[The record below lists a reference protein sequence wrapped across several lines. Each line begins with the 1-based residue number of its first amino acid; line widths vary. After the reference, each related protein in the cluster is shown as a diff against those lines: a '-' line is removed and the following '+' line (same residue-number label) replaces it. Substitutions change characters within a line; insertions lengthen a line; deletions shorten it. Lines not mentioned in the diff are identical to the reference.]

1 MLAGGYRPAR
11 LTTTHLNK
19 RGEIMAAPILPAHP
33 LNGLPLDC
41 ELSLVFETEDPFH
54 MPLDRLKVLIEST
67 EPGTEM
73 RGYLFGLYD
82 LRCAV
87 VYARGH

>member
-1 MLAGGYRPAR
+1 MANSILAS
-11 LTTTHLNK
+11 
-19 RGEIMAAPILPAHP
+19 HP
-33 LNGLPLDC
+33 LSSLSSDSDLSIEF
-41 ELSLVFETEDPFH
+41 ELRDPFH
-54 MPLDRLKVLIEST
+54 MPLDLLESLIEST

>member
-1 MLAGGYRPAR
+1 MA
-11 LTTTHLNK
+11 NK
-19 RGEIMAAPILPAHP
+19 HFSSHP
-33 LNGLPLDC
+33 LSSISSDS
-41 ELSLVFETEDPFH
+41 ELSIAFELNDPFH
-54 MPLDRLKVLIEST
+54 MPLDQLESLIEST